1 MYWCIVFIPRFSSV
15 SHIIFWPVSPV
26 PSKLKKEFFSKSS
39 RPLIKSTM
47 TVRSGTWLNGL
58 YQVNFEH
65 IPL

>member
-1 MYWCIVFIPRFSSV
+1 MHWCIVFIPRFSSV

-26 PSKLKKEFFSKSS
+26 PSKLKKEFFFSKSS

-58 YQVNFEH
+58 YK
-65 IPL
+65 